1 MFTASVWLLDI
12 ISYYFACFSRVNR
25 NKPLAIIC
33 SYCDGA
39 FAVAAFFGIVCSYF
53 FAFAVIFRPCASFLE
68 GAFAAMFFAFA
79 ISPLL
84 LHSFAFAFFF
94 GVRSLCV
101 GKMSQFSDFC
111 LQLVYGY

>member
-1 MFTASVWLLDI
+1 MEAHFSGSFFDYFLGPFAAILFGPSAAILLEHLQL
-12 ISYYFACFSRVNR
+12 FLQLQLFFWNHLQLFFC
-25 NKPLAIIC
+25 IC
-33 SYCDGA
+33 
-39 FAVAAFFGIVCSYF
+39 AVFFG
-53 FAFAVIFRPCASFLE
+53 PCAAFLE

-94 GVRSLCV
+94 GIRSLCV